1 MSWVKQVMG
10 GAGGGSIL
18 AGTAGE
24 MSSTLIQQHYNRR
37 NASEANNWAKEA
49 SGMDRA
55 WQERMVNTAHQREV
69 ADLRA
74 AGLNPILSAGG
85 SGAPT
90 GSGSTSDTPTIENPD
105 VENPVTSALEAA
117 SQTATLKLIK
127 AQEESASTAAD
138 VNKAQARKTNREADI
153 LGPKSEIMDKLLEGI
168 QSVPNKLNQW
178 KKEIEM
184 SDPKSPNQIW
194 RKP

>member
-1 MSWVKQVMG
+1 MSWVKQIMG

-24 MSSTLIQQHYNRR
+24 MSSTLIQQHYARR

-55 WQERMVNTAHQREV
+55 WQERMANTAHQREV
-69 ADLRA
+69 ADLKA

-90 GSGSTSDTPTIENPD
+90 GSGSTADTPSIENPD

-127 AQEESASTAAD
+127 AQEESAATAAD

-153 LGPKSEIMDKLLEGI
+153 LGPKSEIMDKLLEGL
-168 QSVPNKLNQW
+168 QSVPSKLKQW
-178 KKEIEM
+178 KKEINM